1 MDTFISILYRFQF
14 ECYFWFGTLS
24 SLSCSIPISFSV
36 KILSWG
42 LRLMQVAYIQ
52 YVDGS
57 RNWVWQSDV
66 SRIWVWQS
74 DVSRIWVW
82 QSDVS
87 RIWVWQSDVSRIW
100 VWQPDVSRIWV
111 WQSNPRQPTNLR
123 SWHFPFAACSRIS
136 ALILRLMWVKRFGT
150 QTTCFDSRKCTVC
163 IQVECL
169 TWLNLVLVIFKFLN
183 ALLLIGDSSIN

>member
-57 RNWVWQSDV
+57 RN
-66 SRIWVWQS
+66 
-74 DVSRIWVW
+74 
-82 QSDVS
+82 
-87 RIWVWQSDVSRIW
+87 WVWQSDVSRIW